1 MSLATL
7 LEWWNFVFA
16 LPLAV
21 GGVLLLG
28 LALSGMLDL
37 SSDHADSDA
46 HHGDAHADHA
56 GDIHHGDA
64 HADHAGDAHYAGDAH
79 HADAYADHA
88 GELHA
93 DAGDAHGDYAESA
106 DGKHGIVKTPYS
118 SHDDHAAAE
127 KPLWLK
133 VLNLFGIGMGLPISM
148 GLPLLM
154 MMWGAVGLIA
164 NRILEPLLQ
173 LPALFAPLSMGVALM
188 TMAFA
193 GRTAGLIIR
202 RVLRDEAPP
211 IVDKYGLVGS
221 TGRAVYEITPDGGVA
236 HVRDRYGNLHR
247 IVCRAAPGEPN
258 IPADTPILV
267 ARYDE
272 QTHLYWVERNP
283 LELPDDAQEVHSSVQ
298 PHIQHIG
305 GQT

>member
-1 MSLATL
+1 MSLAAL
-7 LEWWNFVFA
+7 LEWWNFIFA

-28 LALSGMLDL
+28 LALSGMIDL
-37 SSDHADSDA
+37 SGDQADSDA
-46 HHGDAHADHA
+46 L
-56 GDIHHGDA
+56 HGDA
-64 HADHAGDAHYAGDAH
+64 HADHAGDAYHADHAGDAH
-79 HADAYADHA
+79 LSDAHADHA
-88 GELHA
+88 VELHA
-93 DAGDAHGDYAESA
+93 DAGDAHHA
-106 DGKHGIVKTPYS
+106 DGSMGKYEVVKMPYA

-133 VLNLFGIGMGLPISM
+133 ALNLFGIGMGLPISM
-148 GLPLLM
+148 ALPLLM
-154 MMWGAVGLIA
+154 MVWGAVGLIA
-164 NRILEPLLQ
+164 NRLLEPLLQ
-173 LPALFAPLSMGVALM
+173 LPALFAPLSMGVALI

-283 LELPDDAQEVHSSVQ
+283 LELPDDSPEVHSSAQQ
-298 PHIQHIG
+298 PAQHIG

>member
-1 MSLATL
+1 MSLAAL
-7 LEWWNFVFA
+7 LEWWNFIFA

-28 LALSGMLDL
+28 LALSGMIDL
-37 SSDHADSDA
+37 NGDHADSDA

-56 GDIHHGDA
+56 GDAHLSDA
-64 HADHAGDAHYAGDAH
+64 HADHAV
-79 HADAYADHA
+79 
-88 GELHA
+88 ELHA
-93 DAGDAHGDYAESA
+93 DAGDAHHA
-106 DGKHGIVKTPYS
+106 DGSMGKYEVVKTPYA
-118 SHDDHAAAE
+118 SHDDHAVAE

-133 VLNLFGIGMGLPISM
+133 ALNLFGIGMGLPLSM
-148 GLPLLM
+148 AVPLLM
-154 MMWGAVGLIA
+154 MVWGTVGLIA
-164 NRILEPLLQ
+164 NRLLEPLLQ
-173 LPALFAPLSMGVALM
+173 LPALFAPLSMGVALV

-283 LELPDDAQEVHSSVQ
+283 LELPDDSLRGYTRQRNHPHNTSGERPKTEERRCIAGSS
-298 PHIQHIG
+298 
-305 GQT
+305 

>member
-7 LEWWNFVFA
+7 LEWWNFIFA

-28 LALSGMLDL
+28 LALSGMIDL
-37 SSDHADSDA
+37 SGDQADSDA
-46 HHGDAHADHA
+46 HHADAHADHATDFHGDAGDAHDAGVDAHADHA
-56 GDIHHGDA
+56 GEFHGD
-64 HADHAGDAHYAGDAH
+64 AGDAH
-79 HADAYADHA
+79 HADSS
-88 GELHA
+88 E
-93 DAGDAHGDYAESA
+93 HGV
-106 DGKHGIVKTPYS
+106 VKTPYA

-127 KPLWLK
+127 KPLWFK

-148 GLPLLM
+148 ALPLLM
-154 MMWGAVGLIA
+154 MVWGAVGLIA
-164 NRILEPLLQ
+164 NRLLEPLLQ
-173 LPALFAPLSMGVALM
+173 LPALFAPLSMGVALL

-202 RVLRDEAPP
+202 RVLRDEAPL

-247 IVCRAAPGEPN
+247 IVCRAMPGEPN

-283 LELPDDAQEVHSSVQ
+283 LELPDDSHGVHSSVQ
-298 PHIQHIG
+298 PHTQHIG
-305 GQT
+305 GQTLNGG

>member
-28 LALSGMLDL
+28 LALSGMIDL
-37 SSDHADSDA
+37 GGDHAN
-46 HHGDAHADHA
+46 GDADHA
-56 GDIHHGDA
+56 GELHGD
-64 HADHAGDAHYAGDAH
+64 GGNAH
-79 HADAYADHA
+79 HADVDAHADHA

-93 DAGDAHGDYAESA
+93 DAGDADHAESA
-106 DGKHGIVKTPYS
+106 DGEHGVVKTPYS

-133 VLNLFGIGMGLPISM
+133 ALNLFGIGMGLPISM

-173 LPALFAPLSMGVALM
+173 LPALFAPLSMGVALV

-221 TGRAVYEITPDGGVA
+221 TGRAVYEITPEGGVA

-283 LELPDDAQEVHSSVQ
+283 LELPDDAQGVHSSVQ
-298 PHIQHIG
+298 PHTQHIG

>member
-1 MSLATL
+1 MSLAAL
-7 LEWWNFVFA
+7 LEWWNFIFA

-21 GGVLLLG
+21 GSVLLLG
-28 LALSGMLDL
+28 LALSGLIDFDG
-37 SSDHADSDA
+37 DHAHSDADHAGELHGDAGDA
-46 HHGDAHADHA
+46 HHADVDAHADHA
-56 GDIHHGDA
+56 GEFHGD
-64 HADHAGDAHYAGDAH
+64 AGDAH
-79 HADAYADHA
+79 HADHA
-88 GELHA
+88 ASSEHSVL
-93 DAGDAHGDYAESA
+93 
-106 DGKHGIVKTPYS
+106 KTPYA

-148 GLPLLM
+148 ALPLLM
-154 MMWGAVGLIA
+154 MVWGAVGLIA
-164 NRILEPLLQ
+164 NRLLEPLLQ
-173 LPALFAPLSMGVALM
+173 LPALFAPLSMGVALL

-221 TGRAVYEITPDGGVA
+221 TGRAVYEITPEGGVA

-283 LELPDDAQEVHSSVQ
+283 LELPDELPEVHSSAQQ
-298 PHIQHIG
+298 PTQHIG

>member
-21 GGVLLLG
+21 GGVLLLV
-28 LALSGMLDL
+28 LALSGMIDL
-37 SSDHADSDA
+37 GGDQADSDA
-46 HHGDAHADHA
+46 HHADLDAH
-56 GDIHHGDA
+56 
-64 HADHAGDAHYAGDAH
+64 
-79 HADAYADHA
+79 ADHA

-93 DAGDAHGDYAESA
+93 DHAGDADHAESA
-106 DGKHGIVKTPYS
+106 DGEHGVVKTPYA
-118 SHDDHAAAE
+118 SHDDYAAAE

-133 VLNLFGIGMGLPISM
+133 ALNLFGIGMGLPLSM
-148 GLPLLM
+148 AVPLLM
-154 MMWGAVGLIA
+154 MVWGAVGLIA
-164 NRILEPLLQ
+164 NRVLEPLLPA
-173 LPALFAPLSMGVALM
+173 PALFAPLSMGVALI
-188 TMAFA
+188 TMAFT

-221 TGRAVYEITPDGGVA
+221 TGRAVYEITPEGGVA

-247 IVCRAAPGEPN
+247 IVCRAAPGEPT

-283 LELPDDAQEVHSSVQ
+283 LELPDDSPEVHSSAQQ
-298 PHIQHIG
+298 PTQHIG

>member
-28 LALSGMLDL
+28 LALSGMIDL
-37 SSDHADSDA
+37 SGDHANGDADHPGELHGNAGDA
-46 HHGDAHADHA
+46 HHADV
-56 GDIHHGDA
+56 DA
-64 HADHAGDAHYAGDAH
+64 HADHAGDAE
-79 HADAYADHA
+79 HAE
-88 GELHA
+88 G
-93 DAGDAHGDYAESA
+93 A

-133 VLNLFGIGMGLPISM
+133 ALNLFGIGMGLPLSM
-148 GLPLLM
+148 AVPLLM
-154 MMWGAVGLIA
+154 MVWGAVGLIA

-173 LPALFAPLSMGVALM
+173 LPVLFAPLSMGVALL
-188 TMAFA
+188 TMAFT

-221 TGRAVYEITPDGGVA
+221 TGRAVYEITPEGGVA

-247 IVCRAAPGEPN
+247 IVCRAMPGEPN

-283 LELPDDAQEVHSSVQ
+283 LELPDDAQGVHSSVQ
-298 PHIQHIG
+298 PHTQHIG

>member
-28 LALSGMLDL
+28 LALSGMIDL
-37 SSDHADSDA
+37 GGDHAN
-46 HHGDAHADHA
+46 GDADHA
-56 GDIHHGDA
+56 GELHGD
-64 HADHAGDAHYAGDAH
+64 GGNAH
-79 HADAYADHA
+79 HADVDAHADHA

-93 DAGDAHGDYAESA
+93 DAGDADHAESA
-106 DGKHGIVKTPYS
+106 DGEHGVVKTPYS

-133 VLNLFGIGMGLPISM
+133 ALNLFGIGMGLPVSM
-148 GLPLLM
+148 AVPLLM
-154 MMWGAVGLIA
+154 MVWGTVGLIA
-164 NRILEPLLQ
+164 NRLLEPLLQ
-173 LPALFAPLSMGVALM
+173 LPALFAPLSMGVALV

-247 IVCRAAPGEPN
+247 IVCRAAPGEPT

-283 LELPDDAQEVHSSVQ
+283 LELPDELPEVHSSAQQ
-298 PHIQHIG
+298 PTQHIG

>member
-7 LEWWNFVFA
+7 LEWWNFIFA

-28 LALSGMLDL
+28 LALSGMIDL
-37 SSDHADSDA
+37 SSDQADSDA

-56 GDIHHGDA
+56 GDA
-64 HADHAGDAHYAGDAH
+64 YHADHAGDAHLSDAH
-79 HADAYADHA
+79 ADHA
-88 GELHA
+88 VELHA
-93 DAGDAHGDYAESA
+93 DAGDAHHA
-106 DGKHGIVKTPYS
+106 DGSMGKYEVVKMPYA

-133 VLNLFGIGMGLPISM
+133 ALNLFGIGMGLPLSM
-148 GLPLLM
+148 AVPLLM
-154 MMWGAVGLIA
+154 VVWGAVGLIA
-164 NRILEPLLQ
+164 NRLLEPLLQ
-173 LPALFAPLSMGVALM
+173 LPALFAPLSMGVALV

-221 TGRAVYEITPDGGVA
+221 TGAPCTKSRPTAASPMCATATATCTASCAALCQASQPSLPTHPSSSPATTSRPTSTGWSATRWNCPTIRLRYTPRSNNPHNTSGDK
-236 HVRDRYGNLHR
+236 
-247 IVCRAAPGEPN
+247 PKTE
-258 IPADTPILV
+258 
-267 ARYDE
+267 
-272 QTHLYWVERNP
+272 ERRCI
-283 LELPDDAQEVHSSVQ
+283 AGSS
-298 PHIQHIG
+298 
-305 GQT
+305 

>member
-7 LEWWNFVFA
+7 LEWWNFIFA

-28 LALSGMLDL
+28 LALSGMIDL
-37 SSDHADSDA
+37 SGDQADSDA
-46 HHGDAHADHA
+46 HHADAHADHATDFHGDAGDAHDAGVDAHADHA
-56 GDIHHGDA
+56 GEFHGD
-64 HADHAGDAHYAGDAH
+64 AGDAH
-79 HADAYADHA
+79 HADSS
-88 GELHA
+88 E
-93 DAGDAHGDYAESA
+93 HGV
-106 DGKHGIVKTPYS
+106 VKTPYS

-148 GLPLLM
+148 ALPLLM
-154 MMWGAVGLIA
+154 MVWGAVGLIA
-164 NRILEPLLQ
+164 NRLLEPLLQ
-173 LPALFAPLSMGVALM
+173 LPALFAPLSMGVALL

-283 LELPDDAQEVHSSVQ
+283 LELPDDSHGVHSSVQ
-298 PHIQHIG
+298 PHTQHIG
-305 GQT
+305 GQTLNGG

>member
-1 MSLATL
+1 MSLAAL
-7 LEWWNFVFA
+7 LEWWNFIFA

-28 LALSGMLDL
+28 LALSGMIDL
-37 SSDHADSDA
+37 GGDHADSDA

-56 GDIHHGDA
+56 GDAHLSDA
-64 HADHAGDAHYAGDAH
+64 H
-79 HADAYADHA
+79 ADHA

-93 DAGDAHGDYAESA
+93 DAGDADHAESA
-106 DGKHGIVKTPYS
+106 DGEHGVVKTPYS
-118 SHDDHAAAE
+118 SQDDHAAAE

-133 VLNLFGIGMGLPISM
+133 ALNLFGIGMGLPVSM
-148 GLPLLM
+148 AVPLLM
-154 MMWGAVGLIA
+154 MVWGTVGLIA
-164 NRILEPLLQ
+164 NRLLEPLLQ
-173 LPALFAPLSMGVALM
+173 LPALFAPLSMGVALL

-247 IVCRAAPGEPN
+247 IVCRAMPGEPT

-283 LELPDDAQEVHSSVQ
+283 LELPDDSHGVHSSVQ
-298 PHIQHIG
+298 PHTQHIG
-305 GQT
+305 GQTLNGG

>member
-7 LEWWNFVFA
+7 LEWWNFIFA

-28 LALSGMLDL
+28 LALSGLIDL
-37 SSDHADSDA
+37 SGDQAGSDA
-46 HHGDAHADHA
+46 HHSDADAHAD
-56 GDIHHGDA
+56 
-64 HADHAGDAHYAGDAH
+64 AGDAHHAGELHGDAGDAH
-79 HADAYADHA
+79 HADVDA
-88 GELHA
+88 HA
-93 DAGDAHGDYAESA
+93 DAGDTDADHAEGA
-106 DGKHGIVKTPYS
+106 YGKHGIFKTPYS

-133 VLNLFGIGMGLPISM
+133 VLNLFGIGMGLPLSM

-164 NRILEPLLQ
+164 NRLLEPLLQ
-173 LPALFAPLSMGVALM
+173 LPALFAPLSMGVALV

-283 LELPDDAQEVHSSVQ
+283 LELPDDSHEVHSSVQ
-298 PHIQHIG
+298 PHTQHIG

>member
-7 LEWWNFVFA
+7 LEWWNFIFA

-28 LALSGMLDL
+28 LALSGMIDL
-37 SSDHADSDA
+37 SGDQADSDA
-46 HHGDAHADHA
+46 HHADAHADHA
-56 GDIHHGDA
+56 TDFHG
-64 HADHAGDAHYAGDAH
+64 
-79 HADAYADHA
+79 
-88 GELHA
+88 
-93 DAGDAHGDYAESA
+93 DAGDAHDAGVDAHAGEFHGDAGDTHHA
-106 DGKHGIVKTPYS
+106 DHAASSEHSVLKTPYA
-118 SHDDHAAAE
+118 SHDDHATPE

-133 VLNLFGIGMGLPISM
+133 ALNLFGIGMGLPISM
-148 GLPLLM
+148 ALPLLM
-154 MMWGAVGLIA
+154 MVWGAVGLIA
-164 NRILEPLLQ
+164 NRLLEPLLQ
-173 LPALFAPLSMGVALM
+173 FPALFAPLSMGVALL

-221 TGRAVYEITPDGGVA
+221 TGRAVYEITPEGGVA

-283 LELPDDAQEVHSSVQ
+283 LELPDDSHGVHSSVQ
-298 PHIQHIG
+298 PHTQHIG
-305 GQT
+305 GQTLNGG

>member
-1 MSLATL
+1 MA
-7 LEWWNFVFA
+7 
-16 LPLAV
+16 
-21 GGVLLLG
+21 
-28 LALSGMLDL
+28 
-37 SSDHADSDA
+37 SSKRPTA
-46 HHGDAHADHA
+46 
-56 GDIHHGDA
+56 
-64 HADHAGDAHYAGDAH
+64 
-79 HADAYADHA
+79 
-88 GELHA
+88 
-93 DAGDAHGDYAESA
+93 
-106 DGKHGIVKTPYS
+106 

-133 VLNLFGIGMGLPISM
+133 ALNLFGIGMGLPVSM
-148 GLPLLM
+148 AVPLLM
-154 MMWGAVGLIA
+154 MVWGAVGLIA
-164 NRILEPLLQ
+164 NRLLEPLLPA
-173 LPALFAPLSMGVALM
+173 PALFAPLSMGVALI
-188 TMAFA
+188 TMAFT

-221 TGRAVYEITPDGGVA
+221 TGRAVYEITPEGGVA

-247 IVCRAAPGEPN
+247 IVCRAAPGEPT

-283 LELPDDAQEVHSSVQ
+283 LELPDDSPEVHSSAQQ
-298 PHIQHIG
+298 PTQHIG

>member
-1 MSLATL
+1 
-7 LEWWNFVFA
+7 
-16 LPLAV
+16 
-21 GGVLLLG
+21 
-28 LALSGMLDL
+28 
-37 SSDHADSDA
+37 
-46 HHGDAHADHA
+46 
-56 GDIHHGDA
+56 
-64 HADHAGDAHYAGDAH
+64 
-79 HADAYADHA
+79 
-88 GELHA
+88 
-93 DAGDAHGDYAESA
+93 
-106 DGKHGIVKTPYS
+106 
-118 SHDDHAAAE
+118 
-127 KPLWLK
+127 
-133 VLNLFGIGMGLPISM
+133 MGLPVSM
-148 GLPLLM
+148 AVPLLM
-154 MMWGAVGLIA
+154 MVWGAVGLIA
-164 NRILEPLLQ
+164 NRLLEPLLQ
-173 LPALFAPLSMGVALM
+173 LPALFAPLSMGVALV

-247 IVCRAAPGEPN
+247 IVCRAMPGEPT

-283 LELPDDAQEVHSSVQ
+283 LELPDDSPEVHSSAQQ
-298 PHIQHIG
+298 PTQHIG

>member
-28 LALSGMLDL
+28 LALSGMIDL
-37 SSDHADSDA
+37 SSDQADSDA

-64 HADHAGDAHYAGDAH
+64 HADHAGDAHHGDA
-79 HADAYADHA
+79 DAHADHA

-93 DAGDAHGDYAESA
+93 DAGDAHHA
-106 DGKHGIVKTPYS
+106 DGSEQGHGAVKTPYS
-118 SHDDHAAAE
+118 SHDDHATPE

-133 VLNLFGIGMGLPISM
+133 ALNLFGIGMGLPISM

-164 NRILEPLLQ
+164 NRLLEPLLQ

-283 LELPDDAQEVHSSVQ
+283 LELPDDSHEVHSSVQ
-298 PHIQHIG
+298 PHTRHIG

>member
-7 LEWWNFVFA
+7 VEWWNFIFA

-21 GGVLLLG
+21 GSVLLLG
-28 LALSGMLDL
+28 LALSGLIDLDG
-37 SSDHADSDA
+37 DHA
-46 HHGDAHADHA
+46 HGD
-56 GDIHHGDA
+56 
-64 HADHAGDAHYAGDAH
+64 
-79 HADAYADHA
+79 ADHA

-93 DAGDAHGDYAESA
+93 DAGDADHAGELHADAGDSADHAGELHGDAGDADHAAELHA
-106 DGKHGIVKTPYS
+106 DTGDADHAGEHGVVKTPAT
-118 SHDDHAAAE
+118 SHSDHAAAE

-133 VLNLFGIGMGLPISM
+133 ALNLFGIGMGLPVSM
-148 GLPLLM
+148 ALPLLM
-154 MMWGAVGLIA
+154 MVWGAVGLIA
-164 NRILEPLLQ
+164 NRLLEPLLQ
-173 LPALFAPLSMGVALM
+173 LPALFAPLSMGVALI

-283 LELPDDAQEVHSSVQ
+283 LELPDDSPEVHSSAQ
-298 PHIQHIG
+298 QHIG

>member
-7 LEWWNFVFA
+7 LEWWNFIFA

-28 LALSGMLDL
+28 LALSGMIDL
-37 SSDHADSDA
+37 GSDQADSDA
-46 HHGDAHADHA
+46 HHADAHADHATDFHGDAGDAHHADVDAHADHA
-56 GDIHHGDA
+56 GEFHGD
-64 HADHAGDAHYAGDAH
+64 AGDAH
-79 HADAYADHA
+79 HADSS
-88 GELHA
+88 E
-93 DAGDAHGDYAESA
+93 HGV
-106 DGKHGIVKTPYS
+106 VKTPYS

-133 VLNLFGIGMGLPISM
+133 VLNLFGIGMGLPVSM
-148 GLPLLM
+148 ALPLLM
-154 MMWGAVGLIA
+154 MVWGAVGLIT

-247 IVCRAAPGEPN
+247 IVCRAMPGEPT

-283 LELPDDAQEVHSSVQ
+283 LELPDDSPEVHSLAQQ
-298 PHIQHIG
+298 PTQHIG

>member
-1 MSLATL
+1 LTSAATTPTVML
-7 LEWWNFVFA
+7 TTQGNCTA
-16 LPLAV
+16 MQ
-21 GGVLLLG
+21 
-28 LALSGMLDL
+28 GMLTRL
-37 SSDHADSDA
+37 MSMRTPTMR
-46 HHGDAHADHA
+46 GDAEHAE
-56 GDIHHGDA
+56 G
-64 HADHAGDAHYAGDAH
+64 
-79 HADAYADHA
+79 
-88 GELHA
+88 
-93 DAGDAHGDYAESA
+93 A

-133 VLNLFGIGMGLPISM
+133 VLNLFGIGMGLPLSM

-283 LELPDDAQEVHSSVQ
+283 LELPDDSHGVHSSVQ
-298 PHIQHIG
+298 PHTQHIG
-305 GQT
+305 GQTLNGG

>member
-7 LEWWNFVFA
+7 LEWWNFIFA

-28 LALSGMLDL
+28 LALSGMIDL
-37 SSDHADSDA
+37 SSDQADSDA
-46 HHGDAHADHA
+46 HHGDAHAD
-56 GDIHHGDA
+56 
-64 HADHAGDAHYAGDAH
+64 AGDAH
-79 HADAYADHA
+79 HGDADAHADDA
-88 GELHA
+88 GDLHA
-93 DAGDAHGDYAESA
+93 DAGDAHGDHAESA

-118 SHDDHAAAE
+118 SHDDHAVAE

-133 VLNLFGIGMGLPISM
+133 VLNLFGIGMGLPVSM
-148 GLPLLM
+148 ALPLLM
-154 MMWGAVGLIA
+154 MVWGAVGLIA

-247 IVCRAAPGEPN
+247 IVCRTAPGEPN

-283 LELPDDAQEVHSSVQ
+283 LELPDDSHEVHSSVQ
-298 PHIQHIG
+298 QHIG
-305 GQT
+305 GQTLNGG